1 MIDNGYIEF
10 VGLLKAVSLGVDMG
24 KKSLPLSRVYSLLEP
39 GPVVLI
45 TTAHKGRTNIMT
57 QSWHMMMEFEPPLL
71 AAIISSRNYSFELLR
86 ASRECVINIP
96 TRKLAKAVVG
106 CGNTTGEKIDKFETF
121 GLTPA
126 PATFV
131 AAPLIEECYAS
142 IECRV
147 TDSRM
152 VNKYNLFVFEAIKAW
167 LDPAQKNP
175 RTLHH
180 RGKGAFMIAGETLK
194 LPSGMK

>member
-1 MIDNGYIEF
+1 
-10 VGLLKAVSLGVDMG
+10 MG
-24 KKSLPLSRVYSLLEP
+24 KKSYPLSKVYGLLEP

-45 TTAHKGRTNIMT
+45 TTASKGRTNIMA

-71 AAIISSRNYSFELLR
+71 AAIVSARNYSFELLR

-96 TRKLAKAVVG
+96 TLELAQAVVG
-106 CGNTTGEKIDKFETF
+106 CGNTSGQDTDKFKAF
-121 GLTPA
+121 GLTPV
-126 PATFV
+126 PATCV

-147 TDSRM
+147 TDTRM
-152 VNKYNLFVFEAIKAW
+152 VNKYNLFVFEAVKAW
-167 LDPAQKNP
+167 FDPAQKNP

-180 RGKGAFMIAGETLK
+180 RGNGAFMIAGETLK
-194 LPSGMK
+194 LRSKKK

>member
-1 MIDNGYIEF
+1 
-10 VGLLKAVSLGVDMG
+10 MG
-24 KKSLPLSRVYSLLEP
+24 KKAFPLSKVYGLLEP

-45 TTAHKGRTNIMT
+45 TTASKGRTNIMT

-71 AAIISSRNYSFELLR
+71 AAVISSGNYSFELLR

-96 TRKLAKAVVG
+96 TLELAEKVVA
-106 CGNTTGEKIDKFETF
+106 CGNTSGQTTDKFTAF
-121 GLTPA
+121 GLTPT
-126 PATFV
+126 PATCV
-131 AAPLIEECYAS
+131 AAPLVEECYAS

-147 TDSRM
+147 ADSRM
-152 VNKYNLFVFEAIKAW
+152 VNKYNLFVFEAVKAW

-180 RGKGAFMIAGETLK
+180 RGNGAFMIAGETLK
-194 LPSGMK
+194 LRSKMK

>member
-1 MIDNGYIEF
+1 
-10 VGLLKAVSLGVDMG
+10 MG
-24 KKSLPLSRVYSLLEP
+24 KKSYPLSKVYGLLEP

-45 TTAHKGRTNIMT
+45 TTASKGQTNIMS

-71 AAIISSRNYSFELLR
+71 AAIISGRNYSFELLR

-96 TRKLAKAVVG
+96 TLELAQAVVG
-106 CGNTTGEKIDKFETF
+106 CGNTSGQNTDKFKAF
-121 GLTPA
+121 GLTPT
-126 PATFV
+126 PATCV

-147 TDSRM
+147 ADTRM
-152 VNKYNLFVFEAIKAW
+152 VNKYNLFVFEAVKAW

-175 RTLHH
+175 HTLHH
-180 RGKGAFMIAGETLK
+180 RGNGAFMIAGETLK
-194 LPSGMK
+194 LRSKMK

>member
-1 MIDNGYIEF
+1 M
-10 VGLLKAVSLGVDMG
+10 A
-24 KKSLPLSRVYSLLEP
+24 KKSCPLSKVYGLLEP

-45 TTAHKGRTNIMT
+45 TTAGKGRTNIMA
-57 QSWHMMMEFEPPLL
+57 QSWHMMMEFEPPLV
-71 AAIISSRNYSFELLR
+71 AAIISGRNYSFELLR

-96 TRKLAKAVVG
+96 TLDLAEKVVG
-106 CGNTTGEKIDKFETF
+106 CGNTSGQKIDKFARF

-126 PATFV
+126 AATFV
-131 AAPLIEECYAS
+131 AAPLIQECYAS

-147 TDSRM
+147 VDTRL
-152 VNKYNLFVFEAIKAW
+152 VNKYNLFVFEAVKAW

-180 RGKGAFMIAGETLK
+180 RGKGAFMIAGETVK
-194 LPSGMK
+194 LRSRMK